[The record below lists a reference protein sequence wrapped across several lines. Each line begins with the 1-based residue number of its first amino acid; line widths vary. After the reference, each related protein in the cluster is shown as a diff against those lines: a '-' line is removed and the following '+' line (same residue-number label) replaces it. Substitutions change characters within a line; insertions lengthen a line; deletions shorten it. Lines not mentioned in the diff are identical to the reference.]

1 MIFLMNITIRH
12 IDTIVRNESIP
23 IKTRYEF
30 PSELVM
36 EEFELSLLLIIVS
49 NMLNGT
55 IRLLNLDSFE

>member
-23 IKTRYEF
+23 IKTRYEV
-30 PSELVM
+30 PSELIT

-49 NMLNGT
+49 IMLNGT